1 MKSDTEINEAVA
13 KALGFYS
20 KRVTVKKALVP
31 GIYTVWYSKN
41 NQSIGTQIPD
51 FCNSLDACEKWI
63 EPQCRWWERADDGE
77 VTVRVKDS
85 DNKFIT
91 AYQIGR
97 SNEKPTA
104 KAWCLAFLKAKGIEV

>member
-1 MKSDTEINEAVA
+1 MKSNTEINEAVA
-13 KALGFYS
+13 KALGFKQDGDAWAYNWEGEID
-20 KRVTVKKALVP
+20 KYGERYYRFYL
-31 GIYTVWYSKN
+31 
-41 NQSIGTQIPD
+41 PD

-77 VTVRVKDS
+77 VTVRVNDS

-91 AYQIGR
+91 AYQIGS

-104 KAWCLAFLKAKGIEV
+104 KAWCLAFLKAKGIGM